1 MRVPYRWL
9 QDFVKID
16 VPPEELCQQL
26 IMLGFG
32 DAEVLPNEWEMLY
45 SFVAGRVKKVEAHPA
60 VAGLKVVDVNV
71 GFAQHKSVCGAPN
84 VEEGQVYPVALPGAK
99 LGSGIVVEQAKISGV
114 MSECILCSGWEAWID
129 DSREELMAL
138 DKNAAPGT
146 SLIEVLGLDEPVI
159 QIEVTPNRP
168 DCLGL
173 IGIARELAAVYGKEL
188 LIPEPSL
195 GEDNGEP
202 AATARVEI
210 LDVEGC
216 ARYGALVCD
225 SIGVVRSPA
234 HVRARL
240 RLAGLRPI
248 NNVVDAT
255 NTVLFETGHPLHA
268 FDLAKVEGRTVVVRR
283 ARQGE
288 KIKAIDGNEYALD
301 SEDLV
306 IADSEKPIAIAG
318 VVGGENSEVDFSTE
332 QVLLEGAFFDHA
344 RVRHTSKRLGIS
356 TEASYRFERGV
367 DVGAVLYVL
376 ARAASLIRTET
387 KCPFHTGKIDVYP
400 DPQPPRHIFADP
412 KRINRLLG
420 TSIPEQ
426 EMCDYLERLGFL
438 VSPGKE
444 LEVVVPSRRNDV
456 ECEADVAEEILRLYG
471 YDRINERT
479 SVSTQSHGSVDY
491 NLIITGRIEAAL
503 MGMGIT
509 QVLTDS
515 MVGPTSLERFRIPAG
530 DAVRVRNP
538 LGIETSFL
546 RPSIV
551 PGVVEVLAR
560 NLNRGRDRVAV
571 FEIGKTF
578 EARDGGFEEKCT
590 LTIGMCGLSGEKSWH
605 ARPREVDFFDA
616 KGAVESLADFLDVGI
631 AFAATDACNLHPGR
645 RAMVL
650 LAEGAGGVPIGRVGE
665 LLPAIVETLGLA
677 RKVFVAEVDLGVIME
692 RVPRGVRYEQIP
704 RFPALKRDLA
714 VIVPGRVKEA
724 EVRGLIISEG
734 GPLLRRV
741 DLFDVYTG
749 EQIPEGTVS
758 LAYSVVFQS
767 PERTL
772 QEDEVSRLQ
781 KKIEDSIANRLGG
794 KLRSS

>member
-26 IMLGFG
+26 IMLGFS
-32 DAEVLPNEWEMLY
+32 DAEVLPNEWEMLD
-45 SFVAGRVKKVEAHPA
+45 SFVAGRVMKVEPHPA
-60 VAGLKVVDVNV
+60 VSGLKVVDVNV
-71 GFAQHKSVCGAPN
+71 GFAEHKSVCGAPN

-99 LGSGIVVEQAKISGV
+99 LGSGIVVEQAKVSDV

-129 DSREELMAL
+129 DSREELMVL
-138 DKNAAPGT
+138 DENAAPGS

-159 QIEVTPNRP
+159 EIEVTPNRP

-195 GEDNGEP
+195 GDDNGENTG
-202 AATARVEI
+202 TARVEV

-216 ARYGALVCD
+216 PRYGALVCD
-225 SIGVVRSPA
+225 SVEVTRSPA

-240 RLAGLRPI
+240 RLAGLRPV
-248 NNVVDAT
+248 NSVVDAT

-268 FDLAKVEGRTVVVRR
+268 FDLAKIEGQTVVVRR
-283 ARQGE
+283 GRSGE
-288 KIKAIDGNEYALD
+288 KIKAIDGNEYDLD
-301 SEDLV
+301 QDDLV
-306 IADSEKPIAIAG
+306 IADIEKPIAIAG
-318 VVGGENSEVDFSTE
+318 VVGGENSEVDFSTRRI
-332 QVLLEGAFFDHA
+332 LLEGAFFDHA
-344 RVRHTSKRLGIS
+344 RVRHTSKRLGVN

-387 KCPFHTGKIDVYP
+387 KCPFYAGKIDVYP
-400 DPQPPRHIFADP
+400 DPQPPRHILADP

-456 ECEADVAEEILRLYG
+456 ESEADVAEEILRLYG
-471 YDRINERT
+471 YDRIGERT
-479 SVSTQSHGSVDY
+479 TVSTQSY
-491 NLIITGRIEAAL
+491 GRIVGNLQTIARIEEVL

-515 MVGPTSLERFRIPAG
+515 MVGPTSLEKFRVPAD

-546 RPSIV
+546 RPTMV
-551 PGVVEVLAR
+551 PGVVEVLAT
-560 NLNRGRDRVAV
+560 NLNRGSERAAV

-578 EARDGGFEEKCT
+578 AARDGGFGEKYT
-590 LTIGMCGLSGEKSWH
+590 LTVGLCGIESEKSWH
-605 ARPREVDFFDA
+605 AKSREVDFFDV
-616 KGAVESLADFLDVGI
+616 KGIVESLAGFLGVDITFG
-631 AFAATDACNLHPGR
+631 AADLVSLHPGR
-645 RAMVL
+645 RAGVL
-650 LAEGAGGVPIGRVGE
+650 LADEGREVAIGYVGE
-665 LLPAIVETLGLA
+665 LLPSIVEGLGLTH
-677 RKVFVAEVDLGVIME
+677 KVFVAEIDLGALME
-692 RVPRGVRYEQIP
+692 RVQEGVRYEKTP

-714 VIVPGRVKEA
+714 VIVPRSVREA
-724 EVRGLIISEG
+724 DVRGLIISAG
-734 GPLLRRV
+734 GPLLRGV

-749 EQIPEGTVS
+749 GQIPEGTIS

-767 PERTL
+767 DERTL
-772 QEDEVSRLQ
+772 QEDEVNSLQ

-794 KLRSS
+794 KLRSN

>member
-1 MRVPYRWL
+1 MRVPYHWL

-16 VPPEELCQQL
+16 VPPDELCDQL

-32 DAEVLPNEWEMLY
+32 DAQVIPNEWEMLD
-45 SFVAGRVKKVEAHPA
+45 SFVAGRVTKIEPHPA
-60 VAGLKVVDVNV
+60 VSGLKVVDVNV
-71 GFAQHKSVCGAPN
+71 GFAEHKSVCGAPN

-99 LGSGIVVEQAKISGV
+99 LGSGIVVEQAMISDV

-138 DKNAAPGT
+138 DKGAAPGT

-159 QIEVTPNRP
+159 EIEVTPNRP

-195 GEDNGEP
+195 GEEGAERP
-202 AATARVEI
+202 SMARVEV

-216 ARYGALVCD
+216 PRYGAVVCD
-225 SIGVVRSPA
+225 GVEVTRSPA
-234 HVRARL
+234 HIRARL

-248 NNVVDAT
+248 NNVVDAA

-268 FDLAKVEGRTVVVRR
+268 FDLARIEGQTVVVRR
-283 ARQGE
+283 ARKGE
-288 KIKAIDGNEYALD
+288 KIKAIDGNEYGLCED
-301 SEDLV
+301 DLV
-306 IADSEKPIAIAG
+306 IADLEKPIAIAG
-318 VVGGENSEVDFSTE
+318 VIGGENSEVGFSTT

-344 RVRHTSKRLGIS
+344 LVRRTSKRLAVS

-376 ARAASLIRTET
+376 ARAASLIRGES
-387 KCPFHTGKIDVYP
+387 KCPFYAGKIDVYP
-400 DPQPPRHIFADP
+400 NPRPPRHVMADP

-456 ECEADVAEEILRLYG
+456 EGEADIAEEIVRLYG
-471 YDRINERT
+471 YDRIAERT
-479 SVSTQSHGSVDY
+479 TASTQAYGC
-491 NLIITGRIEAAL
+491 IEGTLATSRRVERVM

-515 MVGPTSLERFRIPAG
+515 MVGPTSLDKFRIDQG
-530 DAVRVRNP
+530 VAVRVRNP

-546 RPSIV
+546 RPSMV
-551 PGVVEVLAR
+551 PGVVEVLAK
-560 NLNRGRDRVAV
+560 NLNRGSERVAV

-578 EARDGGFEEKCT
+578 TGSGESFTERYT
-590 LTIGMCGLSGEKSWH
+590 LTIGMCGLRREKTWHSG
-605 ARPREVDFFDA
+605 PGEVDFFDV
-616 KGAVESLADFLDVGI
+616 KGAVESLASFLDVPVTFGPV
-631 AFAATDACNLHPGR
+631 DAVNLHPGR
-645 RAMVL
+645 RAAVMVG
-650 LAEGAGGVPIGRVGE
+650 GAGGEIPVGRLGE
-665 LLPAIVETLGLA
+665 LLPAIVEDMDMT
-677 RKVFVAEVDLGVIME
+677 RKVFVAELDLDALME
-692 RVPRGVRYEQIP
+692 RAPEGVRYEKTP

-714 VIVPGRVKEA
+714 VIVPSAVREA
-724 EVRGLIISEG
+724 DMRQLIMAEG
-734 GPLLRRV
+734 GPLLRSV
-741 DLFDVYTG
+741 DLFDVYMG

-767 PERTL
+767 DERTL
-772 QEDEVSRLQ
+772 QEDEVGGLQ
-781 KKIEDSIANRLGG
+781 KKIEDSIANQLGG
-794 KLRSS
+794 RLRSN